1 RRGGAVGGHEV
12 DRVQRDV
19 VVDQHAQQRQMPDA
33 ALAGAGGGD
42 LARVLLDVGEQI
54 LGDLP
59 LGIGG
64 HGDARAVLVHLRD
77 GGQVLTADVGQAL
90 VVHHPDLHGDQADG
104 LAVGVG
110 VDHRLVP
117 DHTGAAGAVDHVD
130 VGADLVG
137 QLVADQTGDAVG
149 ATAGGPGHDH
159 LHRARGIV
167 GVDVVA
173 GLDGV
178 VIGSCLTVA
187 TGAADSHQG
196 HGGGAGDAGHETA
209 GTGGS
214 HDGITPLRRA
224 VRRLRRG

>member
-1 RRGGAVGGHEV
+1 
-12 DRVQRDV
+12 
-19 VVDQHAQQRQMPDA
+19 
-33 ALAGAGGGD
+33 
-42 LARVLLDVGEQI
+42 
-54 LGDLP
+54 
-59 LGIGG
+59 GG

-77 GGQVLTADVGQAL
+77 GGHVLTADVGQAL

-137 QLVADQTGDAVG
+137 QLVADQAGDAVG
-149 ATAGGPGHDH
+149 ATTGGPGHDH
-159 LHRARGIV
+159 LHRARGVV

-178 VIGSCLTVA
+178 VVGACPGGA
-187 TGAADSHQG
+187 TGAAHRH
-196 HGGGAGDAGHETA
+196 HGYRGGTGDCGHETT

-224 VRRLRRG
+224 VRGRQRWLLPGRVEGGEPGVHVGVHRGSGEGALTTSMFSKLPT